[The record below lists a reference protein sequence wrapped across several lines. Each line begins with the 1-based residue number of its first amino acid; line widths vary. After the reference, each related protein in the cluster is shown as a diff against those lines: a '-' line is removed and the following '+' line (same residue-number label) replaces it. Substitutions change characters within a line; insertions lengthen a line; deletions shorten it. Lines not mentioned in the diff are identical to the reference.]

1 MDYGHEQTDKML
13 KKLEKKIKKEY
24 SQASKEVEKSML
36 DYLKR
41 FEENDNEMLS
51 KLHADEIT
59 IKEYTEWRTKQMII
73 TDKWEKQ
80 RDQLAETYMNADRV
94 ASELI
99 KGTTYEAYAL
109 NHNYGTFEAE
119 NGAKVDTSYTLY
131 SKDTVARL
139 VKDDPQLLPK
149 VGKATS
155 EKIRRGELKK
165 WNEKQIQSVMMQ
177 GVLQGESIPKIAKRL
192 ATTVGEKNSYSHI
205 RAART
210 MTTSAENAG
219 RIDSYKRAEAMGIQM
234 KKQWLATQDN
244 RTRHSHIV
252 IDGESVPINEKF
264 SNGLMF
270 PADPDGAPAEVY
282 NCRCTLIGDIAD
294 VSDKL
299 DDQLNPELANMG
311 YEEWAETHETAQLKD
326 IISETGKVTIE
337 GTVEKINSK
346 LPEHPV
352 VTSQIKGVSKNKAAR
367 SEWIKSTLGV
377 SKAEADELL
386 DVIGL
391 YTAESDFYSKVHN
404 GDKSVLKEINVLDK
418 MMKNPNMPIYGDT
431 IFRGIHVDDSDEM
444 SAIEKIQLILETGT
458 WKEAGITSFSSNRQ
472 KANQFAE
479 GGAYGD
485 RTKGLNV
492 LIINK
497 GNKTG
502 VPIQHLSGQRPEGEV
517 LVPSDIADRGYK
529 VLKYKFK
536 DKHEE
541 WMGKTFDSKWCII
554 EVEEN
559 L

>member
-1 MDYGHEQTDKML
+1 MDYGHEQTDKIL

-119 NGAKVDTSYTLY
+119 KGAKVDTSYTLY
-131 SKDTVARL
+131 SKDTVSRL

-149 VGKATS
+149 IGKTTS

-177 GVLQGESIPKIAKRL
+177 SVLQGESIPKIAKRL

-219 RIDSYKRAEAMGIQM
+219 RIDSYKRAEAMGIKM

-244 RTRHSHIV
+244 RTRHSHLML
-252 IDGESVPINEKF
+252 DGESVPINEKF
-264 SNGLMF
+264 SNKLMF

-294 VSDKL
+294 VSDEL
-299 DDQLNPELANMG
+299 DDQLNPELANMD
-311 YEEWAETHETAQLKD
+311 YEEWAGTHETAQLED
-326 IISETGKVTIE
+326 IISGTGNAIIEET
-337 GTVEKINSK
+337 SK
-346 LPEHPV
+346 NGFEPEHPV
-352 VTSQIKGVSKNKAAR
+352 VTSQIKGVSKNRAAR
-367 SEWIKSTLGV
+367 SEWIESTLGV
-377 SKAEADELL
+377 SKAETDELL
-386 DVIGL
+386 DVIGS

-404 GDKSVLKEINVLDK
+404 GDKSVLKEIKVLDK

-431 IFRGIHVDDSDEM
+431 IFRGIHVDDSDDM
-444 SAIEKIQLILETGT
+444 SAVEKIQLILKTGT
-458 WKEAGITSFSSNRQ
+458 WKEPGITSFSSNRQ

>member
-1 MDYGHEQTDKML
+1 MDYGHEQTDKIL
-13 KKLEKKIKKEY
+13 KELEKKIKKEY

-131 SKDTVARL
+131 SKDTVSRL

-149 VGKATS
+149 IGKTTS

-192 ATTVGEKNSYSHI
+192 ATTVGEKNAYSHI

-219 RIDSYKRAEAMGIQM
+219 RIDSYKRAEAMGIKM

-244 RTRHSHIV
+244 RTRHSHLLL
-252 IDGESVPINEKF
+252 DGESVPINEKF

-282 NCRCTLIGDIAD
+282 NCRCTLIAD
-294 VSDKL
+294 LDSIEAKSGINIDSELGKMNYDEWEKNQSVIEKDGSLNRFGESINYSDAITHRHPEVKQLVEDLADEFETKVKEVSVGNIHDKAGGIVQISGTIMKVSDFSDL
-299 DDQLNPELANMG
+299 SSTIHEFAHTISIQDQTKFGL
-311 YEEWAETHETAQLKD
+311 YD
-326 IISETGKVTIE
+326 
-337 GTVEKINSK
+337 
-346 LPEHPV
+346 
-352 VTSQIKGVSKNKAAR
+352 
-367 SEWIKSTLGV
+367 
-377 SKAEADELL
+377 EADFWKEIKKVRRAYKKNVGNDSSRWISRYANKNDDEFL
-386 DVIGL
+386 
-391 YTAESDFYSKVHN
+391 AESFAHAIMHEKHIELPSKYGTDYEYSN
-404 GDKSVLKEINVLDK
+404 EVLKIV
-418 MMKNPNMPIYGDT
+418 
-431 IFRGIHVDDSDEM
+431 R
-444 SAIEKIQLILETGT
+444 
-458 WKEAGITSFSSNRQ
+458 
-472 KANQFAE
+472 
-479 GGAYGD
+479 
-485 RTKGLNV
+485 
-492 LIINK
+492 
-497 GNKTG
+497 
-502 VPIQHLSGQRPEGEV
+502 
-517 LVPSDIADRGYK
+517 
-529 VLKYKFK
+529 KYF
-536 DKHEE
+536 
-541 WMGKTFDSKWCII
+541 GKRKR
-554 EVEEN
+554 N
-559 L
+559 GR